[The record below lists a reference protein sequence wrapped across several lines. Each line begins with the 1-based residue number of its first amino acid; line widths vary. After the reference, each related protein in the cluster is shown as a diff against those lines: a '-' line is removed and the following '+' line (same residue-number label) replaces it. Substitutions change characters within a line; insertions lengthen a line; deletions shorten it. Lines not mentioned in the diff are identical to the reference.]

1 MFESIKKLLVE
12 ELRVDENKITMDAEL
27 IRDLGINSLELADLV
42 FRCETEFD
50 VELGDDE
57 LANIVT
63 IGDLVSCLETKK
75 A

>member
-1 MFESIKKLLVE
+1 MFEKIKNLLVE
-12 ELRVDENKITMDAEL
+12 ELRVDENKINMDAEL
-27 IRDLGINSLELADLV
+27 IRDLGINSLEVADLV

-63 IGDLVSCLETKK
+63 VGDLVNYIETKQ

>member
-1 MFESIKKLLVE
+1 MFEKVKNLLVE
-12 ELRVDENKITMDAEL
+12 EISVDESKITMDAEL

-50 VELGDDE
+50 VELDDDE

-63 IGDLVSCLETKK
+63 IGDLVNYLESKQ